1 MGGIPLIGSATA
13 ATALVGQPFSYQ
25 MVASGDPTSYAAT
38 GLPAGW
44 QIDKSTGLITGTP
57 DASQIGA
64 YSVNLT
70 ATNSEG
76 TSAPHTLMLTIPAP
90 LQLVSAAS
98 RKTHESAGPFDIDLP
113 LTGSPGVE
121 CRNGDR
127 TYQIVLTFNNRMV
140 RARSSVTSGT
150 GSTNNFPPFLSGTV
164 FSQEL
169 YNVSDQQSMTVMF
182 SGLADEFGQT
192 LPDQAVTVKFLIG
205 DTSGNSTVN
214 ASDVGQ
220 TKSLSGAAVT
230 AATFRGDVNVNGA
243 INASDVAQVKAN
255 SGHSLP

>member
-1 MGGIPLIGSATA
+1 
-13 ATALVGQPFSYQ
+13 
-25 MVASGDPTSYAAT
+25 
-38 GLPAGW
+38 
-44 QIDKSTGLITGTP
+44 
-57 DASQIGA
+57 
-64 YSVNLT
+64 
-70 ATNSEG
+70 
-76 TSAPHTLMLTIPAP
+76 
-90 LQLVSAAS
+90 
-98 RKTHESAGPFDIDLP
+98 
-113 LTGSPGVE
+113 
-121 CRNGDR
+121 
-127 TYQIVLTFNNRMV
+127 MV